1 MATTL
6 APTPV
11 EHPDA
16 VDNNKPKRGGRR
28 AVLYVFLTAMA
39 LTWVFPVAWA
49 VFNSFRDY
57 DYTSIN
63 GYVSFGGFTAGQ
75 LHPGLA
81 AGRVQPQLL
90 ELRHHHG
97 PSVLVTLLLASCV
110 AFVVARFSFRFNIVL
125 LGMFTAAN
133 LLPQQALL
141 VPLYKLYNYIEVP
154 FWFSES
160 GTLYNSHWS

>member
-63 GYVSFGGFTAGQ
+63 GYVSFGGFTLDNYTQAWQQG
-75 LHPGLA
+75 GFS
-81 AGRVQPQLL
+81 RSFWN
-90 ELRHHHG
+90 
-97 PSVLVTLLLASCV
+97 SVIIT
-110 AFVVARFSFRFNIVL
+110 
-125 LGMFTAAN
+125 
-133 LLPQQALL
+133 
-141 VPLYKLYNYIEVP
+141 VPRC
-154 FWFSES
+154 W
-160 GTLYNSHWS
+160 